1 MKVIL
6 VNGSPHEH
14 GTTDAALQIVA
25 KQLEKNEINTEIFW
39 VGNQPIMGCTGCGKC
54 SKEGR
59 CWYEEDTVNEFLEK
73 AEMADGFIFGT
84 SIHFAGTTGFIKS
97 FMDRAFCGKNK
108 PYIHKPAAA
117 VIAGRRAGST
127 SAFDDMNKYFAI
139 NCMPIVTSNYWNEVH
154 GSKAEDVEKDE
165 EGCQT
170 MRILA
175 DNMAWMLR
183 CIDAGKKA
191 GIEAPAAEKK
201 IKTNFIR

>member
-14 GTTDAALQIVA
+14 GTTYAALNIVA
-25 KQLEKNEINTEIFW
+25 GQLQEEGIETEIFW
-39 VGNQPIMGCTGCGKC
+39 VGNKPIMGCQGCGQCGKN
-54 SKEGR
+54 GR
-59 CWYEEDTVNEFLEK
+59 CWYGEDTVNAFLEK
-73 AEMADGFIFGT
+73 AETADGFVFGT

-97 FMDRAFCGKNK
+97 FMDRAFCGKSA
-108 PYIHKPAAA
+108 PYAYKPAAA

-139 NCMPIVTSNYWNEVH
+139 NCMPIVSSNYWNEVH
-154 GSKAEDVEKDE
+154 GSKAEDVAKDE

-170 MRILA
+170 MRILGR
-175 DNMAWMLR
+175 NMAWLLK
-183 CIDAGKKA
+183 CIHQS
-191 GIEAPAAEKK
+191 GIAVPEMEKK

>member
-6 VNGSPHEH
+6 VNGSGHEY
-14 GTTDAALQIVA
+14 GTTRAALDIVA
-25 KQLEKNEINTEIFW
+25 ERLNEHEINTEIFW
-39 VGNQPIMGCTGCGKC
+39 VGNKPIMGCEGCGRC
-54 SKEGR
+54 SKDGR
-59 CWYEEDTVNEFLEK
+59 CWYNEDTVNEFVER
-73 AEMADGFIFGT
+73 AEQADGFIFGT
-84 SIHFAGTTGFIKS
+84 SIHFAGTTGFIKP
-97 FMDRAFCGKNK
+97 FMDRAFCGKSK

-154 GSKAEDVEKDE
+154 GSKAEDVAKDE

-183 CIDAGKKA
+183 CIEAGKEQ
-191 GIEAPAAEKK
+191 GIEAPAPEKK
-201 IKTNFIR
+201 IRTNFIR